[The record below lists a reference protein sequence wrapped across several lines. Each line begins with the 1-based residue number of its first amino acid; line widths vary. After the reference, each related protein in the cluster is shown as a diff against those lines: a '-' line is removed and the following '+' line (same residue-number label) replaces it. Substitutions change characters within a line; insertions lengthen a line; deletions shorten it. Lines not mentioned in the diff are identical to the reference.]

1 MSALPTGETTVL
13 EVLIASAP
21 DYMFLLDPEGR
32 LEFVN
37 RVDTPA
43 RRDELLGKQ
52 VWTFA
57 PDPVVAEQVVRRVAQ
72 TGVEESHT
80 LQSDERWYLA
90 RLRRVTLG
98 SQHKVAV
105 FVTDITEQQRTE
117 AALKATVQQLEESR
131 RQTAH
136 AQKLESVGRLAGG
149 VAHDFNNLLTAI
161 ISFTRFVVDDMAAED
176 PRRSDLCEVLKA
188 ADSASKLTRQL
199 LAFSRNRAVE
209 AVLTDLNDAVARFG
223 RVLTRTL
230 GESIHLRLLASP
242 DPVPVV
248 VDPGQLD
255 QLVMNLAV
263 NSRDAM
269 PKGGTLTIEVG
280 ARPVRGH
287 GAIADGDYA
296 TLTVADT
303 GTGMGPETLRR
314 LFEPFFSTKGESGTG
329 LGLATCYG
337 IAKQAQGH
345 IEVESHPGLGSRYSV
360 MRPRASGI
368 APARSLKPTANKV
381 ASNRPAVTAK
391 ATSVALVVEDQAAIR
406 RTIVRS
412 LQRAGFNVI
421 DVRSAEDA
429 LSVVEELDTKLD
441 LLVTDVVLPGLNGVK
456 LAARLRDRQPDL
468 RVLMCSG
475 YTGDETEELPRGPR
489 TAFLPKPFTG
499 SDLVDAAT
507 GLMA

>member
-1 MSALPTGETTVL
+1 MRSVPTGESTPH
-13 EVLIASAP
+13 EVLVGSAP
-21 DYMFLLDPEGR
+21 DYMLLVDAEGQ

-37 RVDTPA
+37 RMEPSAQV
-43 RRDELLGKQ
+43 EQLLGKP
-52 VWTFA
+52 VWDFA
-57 PDPVVAEQVVRRVAQ
+57 PDPAVAEAVIRRVASS
-72 TGVEESHT
+72 GLEESHT
-80 LQSDERWYLA
+80 LNSGESWYLA
-90 RLRRVTLG
+90 RVRRVSLG
-98 SQHKVAV
+98 SAHKVAV
-105 FVTDITEQQRTE
+105 FVTDITEQRRTQ
-117 AALKATVQQLEESR
+117 AALKATVEQLDESR
-131 RQTAH
+131 RQSAH

-199 LAFSRNRAVE
+199 LAFSRNRPTE
-209 AVLTDLNDAVARFG
+209 AVLTDLNDAIARFA

-263 NSRDAM
+263 NARDAM

-280 ARPVRGH
+280 ARQVQGH
-287 GAIADGDYA
+287 GALADGQYA
-296 TLTVADT
+296 AFTVADT
-303 GTGMGPETLRR
+303 GSGMGPETLRR
-314 LFEPFFSTKGESGTG
+314 LFEPFFSTKGELGNG

-337 IAKQAQGH
+337 IVQQAHGH
-345 IEVESHPGLGSRYSV
+345 IEVESHPGLGSRFTV
-360 MRPRASGI
+360 MIPLASGV
-368 APARSLKPTANKV
+368 APVRSNRQGASANK
-381 ASNRPAVTAK
+381 AILSAGA
-391 ATSVALVVEDQAAIR
+391 ASVALVVEDQAAIR

-429 LSVVEELDTKLD
+429 LSVVEEMDTKLD

-456 LAARLRDRQPDL
+456 LAQRLRDRQPDL

-475 YTGDETEELPRGPR
+475 YTGDEQVDEVPQDPN

-499 SDLVDAAT
+499 TDLVEAAT
-507 GLMA
+507 SLLA

>member
-1 MSALPTGETTVL
+1 MSATPTGETTVL

-21 DYMFLLDPEGR
+21 DYMLVVDPEGR

-37 RVDTPA
+37 RVDPPA
-43 RRDELLGKQ
+43 RREELLGKE
-52 VWTFA
+52 VWSIA
-57 PDPVVAEQVVRRVAQ
+57 PDPEAAKQVVRRVAE

-80 LQSDERWYLA
+80 LQSGERWYSA

-98 SQHKVAV
+98 NRHKVAV
-105 FVTDITEQQRTE
+105 FVADITEQQRTE
-117 AALKATVQQLEESR
+117 AALKATVEQLEESR

-161 ISFTRFVVDDMAAED
+161 ISFTRFVVDDMAHED

-199 LAFSRNRAVE
+199 LAFSRNRSVE

-223 RVLTRTL
+223 RVLNRTL

-263 NSRDAM
+263 NARDAM

-287 GAIADGDYA
+287 GALADGHYA
-296 TLTVADT
+296 ELSVADT

-314 LFEPFFSTKGESGTG
+314 LFEPFFSTKGEGGTG

-337 IAKQAQGH
+337 ITKQAQGH
-345 IEVESHPGLGSRYSV
+345 IDVESHPGLGSRFTV
-360 MRPRASGI
+360 LLPLASGT
-368 APARSLKPTANKV
+368 APVRSQKPTKP
-381 ASNRPAVTAK
+381 SDKPAAKAK

-429 LSVVEELDTKLD
+429 LSVIEELDTKLD
-441 LLVTDVVLPGLNGVK
+441 LLVTDVMLPGLNGVK

-475 YTGDETEELPRGPR
+475 YTGDDQTEEMPQGPR

-499 SDLVDAAT
+499 SDLVEAAN

>member
-1 MSALPTGETTVL
+1 M
-13 EVLIASAP
+13 
-21 DYMFLLDPEGR
+21 LLVAADGR
-32 LEFVN
+32 LELIN
-37 RVDTPA
+37 RLDAPA
-43 RRDELLGKQ
+43 RLEDVLGKP
-52 VWTFA
+52 VWGFA
-57 PDPVVAEQVVRRVAQ
+57 PDPSLAEQVVRRVAS

-80 LQSDERWYLA
+80 LHGGARWYLA
-90 RLRRVTLG
+90 HVRRVSLAG
-98 SQHKVAV
+98 EHKVAV
-105 FVTDITEQQRTE
+105 FVTDISEQRQTED
-117 AALKATVQQLEESR
+117 ALKATVEQLEESR
-131 RQTAH
+131 RQAAH

-199 LAFSRNRAVE
+199 LAFSRNRAIE
-209 AVLTDLNDAVARFG
+209 AVLTDLNDAIARFG
-223 RVLTRTL
+223 RVLNRTL

-242 DPVPVV
+242 DPVSVV

-255 QLVMNLAV
+255 QLVMNLSV
-263 NSRDAM
+263 NARDAM
-269 PKGGTLTIEVG
+269 PKGGQLTIEVG
-280 ARPVRGH
+280 SRQVRGH
-287 GAIADGDYA
+287 GALADGMYA

-314 LFEPFFSTKGESGTG
+314 LFEPFFSTKGEGGTG

-345 IEVESHPGLGSRYSV
+345 IDVESHPGLGSRFSV
-360 MRPRASGI
+360 LLPLAASS
-368 APARSLKPTANKV
+368 APARSQKPV
-381 ASNRPAVTAK
+381 AHPGKALDAARPAVKAK
-391 ATSVALVVEDQAAIR
+391 PTSVALVVEDQAAIR

-475 YTGDETEELPRGPR
+475 YTGDESADELPRGPH

-499 SDLVDAAT
+499 SDLVEAAT
-507 GLMA
+507 GLMS

>member
-1 MSALPTGETTVL
+1 
-13 EVLIASAP
+13 
-21 DYMFLLDPEGR
+21 MFLVDPEGR

-37 RVDTPA
+37 RMEPSATA
-43 RRDELLGKQ
+43 EQFLGKP
-52 VWTFA
+52 VWDFA
-57 PDPVVAEQVVRRVAQ
+57 PEPAVAEEVVRRVAK
-72 TGVEESHT
+72 TGAEESHT
-80 LQSDERWYLA
+80 LNSGDSWYLA

-98 SQHKVAV
+98 SAHKVAV
-105 FVTDITEQQRTE
+105 FVTDITEQRRTQT
-117 AALKATVQQLEESR
+117 ALKATVEQLEESR
-131 RQTAH
+131 RQSAH

-161 ISFTRFVVDDMAAED
+161 ISFTRFVVDDMAMED

-199 LAFSRNRAVE
+199 LAFSRNRATE
-209 AVLTDLNDAVARFG
+209 AVLTDLNDAIARFA

-263 NSRDAM
+263 NARDAM

-280 ARPVRGH
+280 ARQVQGH
-287 GAIADGDYA
+287 GALADGSYA
-296 TLTVADT
+296 VFTVADT

-314 LFEPFFSTKGESGTG
+314 LFEPFFSTKGELGNG

-337 IAKQAQGH
+337 IAQQAHGH
-345 IEVESHPGLGSRYSV
+345 IEVESHPGLGSRFTV
-360 MRPRASGI
+360 MLPLASGVV
-368 APARSLKPTANKV
+368 PVRSAKQGASKV
-381 ASNRPAVTAK
+381 VVTAA

-429 LSVVEELDTKLD
+429 LSVVEEMDTKLD

-456 LAARLRDRQPDL
+456 LAQRLRDRQPDL

-475 YTGDETEELPRGPR
+475 YTGDEHVDGVPQGPH

-499 SDLVDAAT
+499 SELVEAAT
-507 GLMA
+507 GLLA

>member
-1 MSALPTGETTVL
+1 MSSLPTGETTPH
-13 EVLIASAP
+13 EVLISSAP
-21 DYMFLLDPEGR
+21 DYMFLADTEGR
-32 LEFVN
+32 LEFIN
-37 RVDTPA
+37 RVDPSTS
-43 RRDELLGKQ
+43 REDVLGRP
-52 VWTFA
+52 VWSFA
-57 PDPVVAEQVVRRVAQ
+57 PEPALAEEVIRRVAN

-80 LQSDERWYLA
+80 LQSGDSWYLA
-90 RLRRVTLG
+90 RVRRVVLG
-98 SQHKVAV
+98 QAHKVAV
-105 FVTDITEQQRTE
+105 FVTDITEQHRTQ
-117 AALKATVQQLEESR
+117 AALKATVEQLEESR

-199 LAFSRNRAVE
+199 LAFSRNRATE
-209 AVLTDLNDAVARFG
+209 AVLTDLNDAIARFA

-242 DPVPVV
+242 EPVPVV

-255 QLVMNLAV
+255 QMVMNLAV
-263 NSRDAM
+263 NARDAM

-280 ARPVRGH
+280 SRQISGH
-287 GAIADGDYA
+287 GALADGHYA
-296 TLTVADT
+296 SFTVADT

-314 LFEPFFSTKGESGTG
+314 LFEPFFSTKGELGNG

-337 IAKQAQGH
+337 IAKTAQGH
-345 IEVESHPGLGSRYSV
+345 IEVESHPGLGSRFTV
-360 MRPRASGI
+360 LLPLASGV
-368 APARSLKPTANKV
+368 APARSKQAQSNKPVV
-381 ASNRPAVTAK
+381 AAK

-456 LAARLRDRQPDL
+456 LAERLRDRQPDL

-475 YTGDETEELPRGPR
+475 YTGDDQQAGEIPLGPN

-499 SDLVDAAT
+499 SDLVEAAT
-507 GLMA
+507 CLLA